1 MYCGWFCGPS
11 APPASAAEGGP
22 HAGYS
27 GLRIEPCPGRSIGL
41 GELKYAHVPT
51 NRRSPGRLNPAG
63 AALNAVA
70 ICDAL
75 NSIGSSVGLLKRI
88 QRVACLTDTTQLV
101 KRRKRN
107 TVTFR

>member
-1 MYCGWFCGPS
+1 
-11 APPASAAEGGP
+11 
-22 HAGYS
+22 
-27 GLRIEPCPGRSIGL
+27 
-41 GELKYAHVPT
+41 VPT
-51 NRRSPGRLNPAG
+51 NRRSLGRLNPAG

-75 NSIGSSVGLLKRI
+75 NSIGSSVDPLKPI

-101 KRRKRN
+101 KRRKCN